1 MGFLNFFSK
10 SAKPRL
16 TRLPSGSFTMDR
28 EGRVISTTLPQSF
41 PASHMQEM
49 GRQVL
54 AFFRAAETAQMPLSE
69 MIVYYS
75 ALKLTARELRGGAIV
90 FVTPQTLTQNEPL
103 AYAQ

>member
-1 MGFLNFFSK
+1 MGFLNFLFKS
-10 SAKPRL
+10 SAKSRL

-41 PASHMQEM
+41 PRSQMQEM

-75 ALKLTARELRGGAIV
+75 VLKLTARELRGGAIV
-90 FVTPQTLTQNEPL
+90 FVTPQTLTQP
-103 AYAQ
+103 

>member
-1 MGFLNFFSK
+1 MGFLNFLFKS
-10 SAKPRL
+10 SAKSRL

-28 EGRVISTTLPQSF
+28 EGRVISSTLPQSF
-41 PASHMQEM
+41 PMPHMQEM

-54 AFFRAAETAQMPLSE
+54 AFFRAAETARMPLSE

-90 FVTPQTLTQNEPL
+90 FVTPQTLTQP
-103 AYAQ
+103 